1 VPAAA
6 ERFAPVANGR
16 AQVQLGALPS
26 EAAARGEWERLQKR
40 VPELLGNRRVTLV
53 PFDREGQTTLYRIR
67 TGGLADATTARAL
80 CEDMKARSIPCMVI
94 GG

>member
-1 VPAAA
+1 VPATA

-26 EAAARGEWERLQKR
+26 EAAARGEWDRLQRR
-40 VPELLGNRRVTLV
+40 VPELLGNRRVTLA
-53 PFDREGQTTLYRIR
+53 PFDRDGQTTLYRIR
-67 TGGLADATTARAL
+67 TGGFADAATARAF
-80 CEDMKARSIPCMVI
+80 CEEMKTRSIPCMVI